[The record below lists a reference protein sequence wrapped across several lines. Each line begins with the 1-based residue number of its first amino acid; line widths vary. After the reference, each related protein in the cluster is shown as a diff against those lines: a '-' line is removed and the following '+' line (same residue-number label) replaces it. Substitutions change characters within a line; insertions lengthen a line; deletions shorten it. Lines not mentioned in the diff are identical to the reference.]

1 MKNNISPSIWTMLKT
16 QFSRLK
22 YWNIFIF
29 IKMSVYELF
38 YWLISRRY
46 KIKYLFAIDDL
57 NNEVKSGDETVFYS
71 PAPYLFLRES
81 FNFIRKEISGKIF
94 IDAGCGAGRVL
105 VHAMDYPFGKIFG
118 VDMSKYLTD
127 IAEDNAAR
135 YRKFKKN
142 APEVEIVQSDILK
155 FTIPD
160 KPLVLFLF
168 DPFNDEITEKFID
181 KLVKNNS
188 KEIYVIYL
196 SPHKK
201 EMFKNRGFKIIYNKA
216 NKYGR
221 GFIILNRKQDF

>member
-38 YWLISRRY
+38 YWLVSRRY

-71 PAPYLFLRES
+71 PAPFLFLKHS
-81 FNFIRKEISGKIF
+81 FNLIKKEIKGRIF

-105 VHAMDYPFGKIFG
+105 VHAMDYPFSKIYG
-118 VDMSKYLTD
+118 VDMSKYLTG
-127 IAEDNAAR
+127 IAEYNVNK
-135 YRKFKKN
+135 YRKYKKT
-142 APEVEIVQSDILK
+142 APAVEVVQSDILK

-160 KPLVLFLF
+160 EPLVLFLF

-181 KLVKNNS
+181 KLIKDNN

-201 EMFKNRGFKIIYNKA
+201 GMFKSRGFKIIHDHA

-221 GFIILNRKQDF
+221 GFIILNR